1 MSCFYQFAER
11 MRGRFAPGPCPQV
24 ALRGSMNMIP
34 DNSQKKM
41 SEPIIEEETAE
52 EAEWAAL
59 TALLREAYPA
69 PEKGSI
75 CANVMAQIHG
85 ETVAQTKP
93 SRKVQVRTWF
103 RRYGTRIGG
112 MAACAAL
119 LCSTLFLVYPRL
131 NRVADREVAGTGN
144 ADTAVMVTEA
154 VPEMAAVTEEAVE
167 AGQAVG
173 YSLYSDED
181 AEMEEEA
188 AVVEESVVDEGAAR
202 VQTYS
207 ATSLLK
213 SVSRYATV
221 EDDVSTDAA
230 DDSSLVDGFLHYL
243 LAEGCFTKEEYQAW
257 LATRESETVW
267 SPEELCVAF
276 GLDAGLY
283 DTWLRK

>member
-1 MSCFYQFAER
+1 
-11 MRGRFAPGPCPQV
+11 MRRVPWMGV
-24 ALRGSMNMIP
+24 TLRVSMNMMS

-41 SEPIIEEETAE
+41 SEPIIEKETAE

-59 TALLREAYPA
+59 TTLLREAYPS

-75 CANVMAQIHG
+75 CANMMAQIHA
-85 ETVAQTKP
+85 ETATVP
-93 SRKVQVRTWF
+93 SRQARVRTWF

-119 LCSTLFLVYPRL
+119 LCGTLILVYPRL
-131 NRVADREVAGTGN
+131 NRMAEMEAVGTGN
-144 ADTAVMVTEA
+144 MDTAVMT
-154 VPEMAAVTEEAVE
+154 AAVEAAVSEE

-173 YSLYSDED
+173 YSLYDDAED

-188 AVVEESVVDEGAAR
+188 AVAEEAMDEAADGAAR

-221 EDDVSTDAA
+221 EDDVSADAA
-230 DDSSLVDGFLHYL
+230 DDSSSVNAFLYYL
-243 LAEGCFTKEEYQAW
+243 LTEGYFTMAEYQDW
-257 LATRESETVW
+257 LASRGLETVW
-267 SPEELCVAF
+267 EPEELCVAF
-276 GLDAGLY
+276 GLDEELY

>member
-1 MSCFYQFAER
+1 
-11 MRGRFAPGPCPQV
+11 MRGRFAPGSLMGV
-24 ALRGSMNMIP
+24 TLRVSMYMMS

-41 SEPIIEEETAE
+41 SEPIIEKETAE

-59 TALLREAYPA
+59 TALLREAYPS

-85 ETVAQTKP
+85 EVAAQTKP
-93 SRKVQVRTWF
+93 SRQARVRAWF

-119 LCSTLFLVYPRL
+119 LCGTLILVYPRL
-131 NRVADREVAGTGN
+131 NRMADMEAVGTGHM
-144 ADTAVMVTEA
+144 DTAMMTEA
-154 VPEMAAVTEEAVE
+154 VPEEAAVPDE

-173 YSLYSDED
+173 YSLYNEVED

-188 AVVEESVVDEGAAR
+188 AVAEEAADGAAR

-221 EDDVSTDAA
+221 EDDVSADAA
-230 DDSSLVDGFLHYL
+230 DDSSSVNAFLHYL
-243 LAEGCFTKEEYQAW
+243 LTEGYFTMAEYQDW
-257 LATRESETVW
+257 LASRGLETVW
-267 SPEELCVAF
+267 EPEELCVAF
-276 GLDAGLY
+276 GLDEELY